1 MADWLLGL
9 LDVTW
14 CTDRLGV
21 FHAAS
26 TRGRQRKFRRV
37 FLYLNESSYG
47 PTCVEKFDQDIVVE
61 ELGAGSR
68 ASLRISQYIKSQDRI
83 TCIPAFLH
91 VHNKHLI
98 SQSWATSS
106 ETEMQS
112 VKPFTILYDEPDEE
126 KGHTAFFIQPD
137 GL

>member
-14 CTDRLGV
+14 CTDRLGA

-47 PTCVEKFDQDIVVE
+47 PTCVEEFDQDIVVE

-68 ASLRISQYIKSQDRI
+68 ASLRIKPIHKKPRPYHLHSGFL
-83 TCIPAFLH
+83 TCTQQALDFAEL
-91 VHNKHLI
+91 
-98 SQSWATSS
+98 
-106 ETEMQS
+106 
-112 VKPFTILYDEPDEE
+112 
-126 KGHTAFFIQPD
+126 GHI
-137 GL
+137 